1 MRIGASGVDIVGF
14 PVRTD
19 DDDAAHRFTV
29 QGEGDD
35 SVGDQIGLDQTA
47 AVLLLLVGQLLEL
60 VPGPIEADPV
70 RDHAV
75 DPDPVTIGPVGNAGG
90 EADQSGFSST
100 VLR

>member
-1 MRIGASGVDIVGF
+1 
-14 PVRTD
+14 
-19 DDDAAHRFTV
+19 
-29 QGEGDD
+29 
-35 SVGDQIGLDQTA
+35 
-47 AVLLLLVGQLLEL
+47 LLLLVGQLLEL

>member
-14 PVRTD
+14 PIRTD

-29 QGEGDD
+29 QGEGDH
-35 SVGDQIGLDQTA
+35 SVGDQIGLTA

-70 RDHAV
+70 RDHAAAAT
-75 DPDPVTIGPVGNAGG
+75 DRG
-90 EADQSGFSST
+90 SSQPS
-100 VLR
+100 LL